1 MGRLEDRLLDH
12 PVRER
17 IAALRSASGA
27 LDKDAKRAV
36 DEQHQ
41 GVVDRIPKVLDFVEG
56 ALATADPALATEAS
70 LAGIDSHLGQAADTI
85 TQLPSDPAQALAL
98 DQQLEAAIGAAVPLL
113 LATPLL
119 VDRAEH
125 ASEAFDTALSGSVKQ
140 LKADATQLAAELDAL
155 EQRRLGA
162 DEAIT
167 EDDEA
172 RRQALLEQAEALK
185 SAVATEQQRLDQL
198 VPTFEQQ
205 FSEAQ
210 DARQVTFE
218 ETRASLEASAESVRN
233 GLTQQTDETKR
244 ALSDEA
250 NAVLAEVKA
259 RRDEVN
265 DLYRVVTDSSTAGA
279 FNEEAA
285 TQKTAADKWR
295 QVAIGFGIAA
305 AVIALGS
312 IVWAAVSPNG
322 VSSAGAIVAKVTATL
337 TAAAIAAYAGR
348 QSGRHREREEGAKR
362 LELQLVA
369 IGPFIREL
377 GEDEQRDVRK
387 AFVER
392 AFTGQGPP
400 EGNHG
405 GIFHRSQDGF
415 GLTQEMVNLIVAASR
430 WLIPRRVG

>member
-1 MGRLEDRLLDH
+1 MVLKSTSRRRSRADKATFVSAPDPRLAPSMGRLEDRLLDH

-36 DEQHQ
+36 DDQHQ

-98 DQQLEAAIGAAVPLL
+98 DQQLEAVIGAAVPLL

-140 LKADATQLAAELDAL
+140 LNADATQLAAELDAL

-162 DEAIT
+162 DETIT
-167 EDDEA
+167 EEDEG

-210 DARQVTFE
+210 DARQATFDE
-218 ETRASLEASAESVRN
+218 ARASLEASAESVRN
-233 GLTQQTDETKR
+233 DLAHQADETKR

-265 DLYRVVTDSSTAGA
+265 DLYRVVTRIGRRQRVRAVPGSGRGETLAAQEPFDRQEIGSSLY
-279 FNEEAA
+279 
-285 TQKTAADKWR
+285 
-295 QVAIGFGIAA
+295 A
-305 AVIALGS
+305 AVELHDVCVEMGLHLQASLDLSASSRVPTLIRSGPEPNWESGTPHHRAL
-312 IVWAAVSPNG
+312 
-322 VSSAGAIVAKVTATL
+322 
-337 TAAAIAAYAGR
+337 
-348 QSGRHREREEGAKR
+348 
-362 LELQLVA
+362 LEAL
-369 IGPFIREL
+369 
-377 GEDEQRDVRK
+377 
-387 AFVER
+387 
-392 AFTGQGPP
+392 
-400 EGNHG
+400 HG
-405 GIFHRSQDGF
+405 GRLGW
-415 GLTQEMVNLIVAASR
+415 AK
-430 WLIPRRVG
+430 PRLQMES

>member
-27 LDKDAKRAV
+27 LDEDAKRAA
-36 DEQHQ
+36 DDQHQ
-41 GVVDRIPKVLDFVEG
+41 GAIDRIPKVLDFVEG
-56 ALATADPALATEAS
+56 ALTTADPALVTEAS
-70 LAGIDSHLGQAADTI
+70 LAGIDSHLAQAADTAA
-85 TQLPSDPAQALAL
+85 QLPSDPAQALAL
-98 DQQLEAAIGAAVPLL
+98 DQQLEAAIAAAMPLL
-113 LATPLL
+113 SATPLL
-119 VDRAEH
+119 VDRAER
-125 ASEAFDTALSGSVKQ
+125 ASEVFDTALSESVKQ
-140 LKADATQLAAELDAL
+140 LKSDAARVATELDAL
-155 EQRRLGA
+155 EQRRQEA
-162 DEAIT
+162 DQAIT
-167 EDDEA
+167 QEDEA
-172 RRQALLEQAEALK
+172 RRQLLSEQAEALK
-185 SAVATEQQRLDQL
+185 AAVATEQQRLDQL

-210 DARQVTFE
+210 DARQTSFNE
-218 ETRASLEASAESVRN
+218 IRASLEISAETVRSE
-233 GLTQQTDETKR
+233 LTQQADATKT
-244 ALSDEA
+244 ALSSEA
-250 NAVLAEVKA
+250 NAVLDEVKA

-285 TQKTAADKWR
+285 TQKTTADTWR

-312 IVWAAVSPNG
+312 IVWTAVDPGG

-337 TAAAIAAYAGR
+337 AAAAIAAYAGR

-369 IGPFIREL
+369 LGPFIREL

-392 AFTGQGPP
+392 AFTGQGPADASQ
-400 EGNHG
+400 G
-405 GIFHRSQDGF
+405 GGMFHRRQDGF
-415 GLTQEMVNLIVAASR
+415 GVTQEMVNLIVAASR
-430 WLIPRRVG
+430 AGSQQP

>member
-27 LDKDAKRAV
+27 LDEDARRAV
-36 DEQHQ
+36 DEQYQ
-41 GVVDRIPKVLDFVEG
+41 GATERIPKVLDFVEG
-56 ALATADPALATEAS
+56 ALAAADPALVTEAS

-85 TQLPSDPAQALAL
+85 TRLPSDPAQGLAL

-113 LATPLL
+113 SATPFL
-119 VDRAEH
+119 VDRAER
-125 ASEAFDTALSGSVKQ
+125 ASEAFDTALSGSVEQ
-140 LKADATQLAAELDAL
+140 LKVDTTQLAAELDAL
-155 EQRRLGA
+155 DQRRLGA
-162 DEAIT
+162 DDAIT
-167 EDDEA
+167 EEDEV

-210 DARQVTFE
+210 DARQATFDE
-218 ETRASLEASAESVRN
+218 VRVSLEASAESVS
-233 GLTQQTDETKR
+233 TDLAKQADTTKS
-244 ALSDEA
+244 ALSGEA
-250 NAVLAEVKA
+250 NAVLTEVKA

-285 TQKTAADKWR
+285 TQKTTADEWR

-312 IVWAAVSPNG
+312 IAWAAVEPNG

-337 TAAAIAAYAGR
+337 AAAAIAAYAGR

-369 IGPFIREL
+369 LGPFIREL

-400 EGNHG
+400 EVNNRG
-405 GIFHRSQDGF
+405 GIFHRRHDGF

-430 WLIPRRVG
+430 AGSQQS